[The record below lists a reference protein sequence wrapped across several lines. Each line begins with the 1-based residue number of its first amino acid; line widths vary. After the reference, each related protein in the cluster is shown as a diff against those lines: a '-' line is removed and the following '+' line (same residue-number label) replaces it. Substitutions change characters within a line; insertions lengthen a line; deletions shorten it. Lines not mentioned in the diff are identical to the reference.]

1 VDESHSALGI
11 ISFFATRSQVAKQTN
26 QQVNTF
32 LLAALLVAV
41 VGITGCVNQPVKRAG
56 TQDEAREGKRPART
70 WTRVGSL
77 GDTPKAVTDAFPLSD
92 QQNREGWIKFEPL
105 TDEFEG
111 QQLDLRK
118 WKLGIV
124 GWNGRCPAMFSEKNI
139 TVSDGKL
146 HLAMRKEK
154 VPPEYEQQG
163 FRDYTSAALH
173 TAALAYYGYYEVK
186 AKAMNSA
193 GSSTFWFAIDY
204 DGKWGDITEIDVF
217 EICGKPKDN
226 KNIYN
231 MNLHAW
237 EDGPRR
243 IDWVEPGPP
252 SNEHLEMHGE
262 WEAPWRFADDYHVY
276 GFEWGKDEVKYYVD
290 GVVVRTAENTRWHSP
305 LHLTLDSET
314 FPYWFGMP
322 DDRDLRSTFSVEY
335 VRAWKRR

>member
-1 VDESHSALGI
+1 MDESHSALGI

-163 FRDYTSAALH
+163 FRDYTSAALR